1 MSQAV
6 ESLHAADGMFHR
18 NAGFCMLKPKVEPQ
32 VDTVEPFQFG
42 VEYLFHE
49 RVVVDASGKETEE
62 EEDLPVQGR
71 DGDGLERVAFFL
83 PL

>member
-1 MSQAV
+1 VRQV
-6 ESLHAADGMFHR
+6 YF
-18 NAGFCMLKPKVEPQ
+18 GFYTIILFRPFKPKVEPQ
-32 VDTVEPFQFG
+32 LHLVEPFQFG

-71 DGDGLERVAFFL
+71 DGDGLERMAFFF